1 MLCGAPNTSHINI
14 FFEKILYFFKKGLT
28 ILKQCGI
35 IVEHS
40 EIMNVRYRGM
50 EQLGSSSGS

>member
-1 MLCGAPNTSHINI
+1 MRSFHPLRIPKSFLKKFRI
-14 FFEKILYFFKKGLT
+14 FSKKGLT
-28 ILKQCGI
+28 KLKQCGI
-35 IVEHS
+35 IEKHS